1 MRPLPATFVRG
12 VAKTSGLPDT
22 RLPEVAV
29 AGRSNVGK
37 SSLLNVLFGVRG
49 LARVSRTPGRT
60 REINFFAIGGRYHL
74 VDLPGYGY
82 ARAPAGTKGDWGP
95 LVRGYLD
102 DREQLCGI
110 LQLVDARHPP
120 SAQDAAMLEWLAA
133 APGRPALVVATKI
146 DKLGRMERAKRLKA
160 LAAECEG
167 LRVQPFSSLT
177 REGRPEVLRWV
188 EDAVA
193 AWSDPASKA
202 KE

>member
-12 VAKTSGLPDT
+12 VAKPSALPAA

-29 AGRSNVGK
+29 SGRSNVGK

-60 REINFFAIGGRYHL
+60 REINFFDVGGRYHL

-82 ARAPAGTKGDWGP
+82 ARAPSATKGGWGA

-102 DREQLCGI
+102 GREQLCGI

-120 SAQDAAMLEWLAA
+120 SAQDAAMLEWLAES
-133 APGRPALVVATKI
+133 GRPALVVATKI
-146 DKLGRMERAKRLKA
+146 DKLSRMERAKRLKA
-160 LAAECEG
+160 LAADCEG

-193 AWSDPASKA
+193 AWSDPATKA